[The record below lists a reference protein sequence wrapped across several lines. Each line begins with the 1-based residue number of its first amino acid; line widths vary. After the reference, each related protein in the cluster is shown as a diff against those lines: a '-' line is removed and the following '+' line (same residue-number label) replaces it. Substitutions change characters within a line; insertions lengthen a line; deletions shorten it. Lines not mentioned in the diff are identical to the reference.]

1 MEVIRM
7 IRYLRK
13 FMVSFLLLVSIVC
26 LIPQSSQGCTI
37 FSIAKGDQV
46 VVGFNLDWFVDE
58 LLFVVNKRNVSKTA
72 YTGPELGNCKP
83 AGWTSKYGSITYSQV
98 GREIPYG
105 GMNEAGLVVEL
116 LRSFFQTQYPSPDSR
131 FCLLPTAWIQYQLD
145 NFNRVEQVIASDSQV
160 RIVSPPKPP
169 AGIQYFVCDRTG
181 NCAVIEF
188 IDGKMVYF
196 TKETMPAKVLS
207 NESYKDHISV
217 LNLYKD
223 WGGDLPLPQSSGT
236 YDRFVRAAGMVK
248 NYNPET
254 TKSASEYAFD
264 VLNTVVVKSGFSTVW
279 NIVFD
284 IKNLRMYYHP
294 VDRKRMRH
302 FALSSFDFSCT
313 TPVKLFLDVKADVS
327 GDVTNN
333 FVDYDSTLYR
343 NILKDTF
350 KVPDEILDGI
360 VNYPDSTVCVD
371 K

>member
-1 MEVIRM
+1 
-7 IRYLRK
+7 
-13 FMVSFLLLVSIVC
+13 LLVSIVC

-37 FSIAKGDQV
+37 FSIAKGDQI

-58 LLFVVNKRNVSKTA
+58 LLFVVNKRNVSKKA
-72 YTGPELGNCKP
+72 YIAQELRDCQP
-83 AGWTSKYGSITYSQV
+83 ASWTSKYGSITYSQI

-105 GMNEAGLVVEL
+105 GMNETGLVVEL

-131 FCLLPTAWIQYQLD
+131 FCVLPTAWIQYQLD
-145 NFNRVEQVIASDSQV
+145 NFSRVEQVIASDSHV

-169 AGIQYFVCDRTG
+169 AGVQFFVCDRTG
-181 NCAVIEF
+181 DCAVIEF

-196 TKETMPAKVLS
+196 TKETMPARVLS

-254 TKSASEYAFD
+254 TKSASDYAFD
-264 VLNTVVVKSGFSTVW
+264 VLDKVVVKAGFPKVW
-279 NIVFD
+279 SIVFD
-284 IKNLRMYYHP
+284 IKNLRIYYHP
-294 VDRKRMRH
+294 VNRKQTRYC
-302 FALSSFDFSCT
+302 ALSSFDYSCKK
-313 TPVKLFLDVKADVS
+313 PVKLFLDIKADLS
-327 GDVTNN
+327 GDVKNN
-333 FVDYDSTLYR
+333 FVDYEYKFYRTL
-343 NILKDTF
+343 LKNTL
-350 KVPDEILDGI
+350 KVPDEALDMI
-360 VNYPDSTVCVD
+360 ANYPESTVCID